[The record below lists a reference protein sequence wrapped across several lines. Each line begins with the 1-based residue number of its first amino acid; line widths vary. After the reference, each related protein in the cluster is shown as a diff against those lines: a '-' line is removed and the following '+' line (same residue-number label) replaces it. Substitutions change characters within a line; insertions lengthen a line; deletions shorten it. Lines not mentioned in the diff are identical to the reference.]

1 MKKWN
6 AASKIGNVLK
16 ETYKGY
22 MDDKGLKLSAA
33 LSYYTIFS
41 LPPLLII
48 IISLSGI
55 FFGADTAKDQIFG
68 QINGLVGNG
77 AALQMQEI
85 MKNVKFSSTNAFATA
100 LAIIILLVGASG
112 VFSEIQSSINHI
124 WGIKTKPKHSL
135 MKFMYDRL
143 MSFSMIGSVG
153 FLLLVGLVV
162 NSLIDVL
169 NKRLMI
175 VFPQDAIVLFQVINT
190 IIVFIIIALLFAI
203 IFKILPDGRIGFR
216 DCIIGASFTACLF
229 MIGKFIISIYLG
241 RNNIASIYGAA
252 GSIILILAWVY
263 YSAAILYFGA
273 EFTKVYAHTHGR
285 EIIPNSYSAASE
297 RQND

>member
-55 FFGADTAKDQIFG
+55 FFGADTVKNQIFG